1 MWRISAGFNAFLAP
15 THPGRL
21 LERYRRRRE
30 DRRNKRGISPYFASA
45 VDAAK
50 TSHKIREIFFLA
62 RKKSSLM
69 WCGKGSWIL
78 ILWSIKIALSVLFC
92 SDAVA
97 VWPRFIFKPP
107 FFKGKW
113 KKKSVFFFWAKY
125 ASHQVVSER
134 EGRGAK
140 KTQPPTF

>member
-62 RKKSSLM
+62 RKTSSLM
-69 WCGKGSWIL
+69 WCGKCSWIL

-113 KKKSVFFFWAKY
+113 KKVRFLFLGEICESSSGEWK
-125 ASHQVVSER
+125 R
-134 EGRGAK
+134 RGGAK